1 MSSGVLFV
9 HTNFPGQFRDLAQ
22 TLVAAGV
29 PCAAIGSQTAP
40 GVPGVVIGRYVLPR
54 GSTPGIFPFAT
65 RAEADFIRGRAALDM
80 ARQLKAGGFDPEVIV
95 GHTGWGETVFLKDTF
110 PDARQICFSEFFYHG
125 RGLDIDFDPDIEPP
139 TDDAI
144 LLGTSKNAVMAL
156 SLTDADAIVSPT
168 PFQASVLPTIF
179 QPLVRRIHE
188 GIDVETI
195 RPGPAAPFALPDGRL
210 IAPGTPVITYANNN
224 MEPLRGLH
232 IVARALPRLLV
243 EVPEAHVLIFGNST
257 GRPYGA
263 RPPDG
268 RTWQE
273 VFFDGLMIDP
283 QRVHFLGKTEHDQ
296 LLAAM
301 RLSTAHIYYSYP
313 FVLSWSLVEAMASE
327 CYVIASDT
335 PPLRDAIEDGV
346 NGRLLPFFDV
356 EVLAQALIDA
366 CRNPEAAA
374 DLRRAARAT
383 AVEQFSHLKGRAAW
397 IALLRE
403 MGLTLPPAL
412 NT

>member
-1 MSSGVLFV
+1 MPSGVLFV

-29 PCAAIGSQTAP
+29 PCAAIGSQSAP
-40 GVPGVVIGRYVLPR
+40 GVPGVIIGRYVLPR

-65 RAEADFIRGRAALDM
+65 RAEADLIRGRAALDM
-80 ARQLKAGGFDPEVIV
+80 ARQLKDGGFDPEVIV

-110 PDARQICFSEFFYHG
+110 PHARQICFSEFFYHG
-125 RGLDIDFDPDIEPP
+125 RGLDIDFDPDIEPA

-156 SLTDADAIVSPT
+156 ALTDADAIVSPT
-168 PFQASVLPTIF
+168 AFQASVLPDIF
-179 QPLVRRIHE
+179 QPLVHRIHE

-210 IAPGTPVITYANNN
+210 IAPGTPVVTYANNN

-232 IVARALPRLLV
+232 IVARALPRLLA
-243 EVPEAHVLIFGNST
+243 EVPDAHVLIFGNAA
-257 GRPYGA
+257 GRPYGGH
-263 RPPDG
+263 PPDG
-268 RTWQE
+268 RTWRE
-273 VFFDGLMIDP
+273 VFFDGLAIDP
-283 QRVHFLGKTEHDQ
+283 ERVHFLGKTGHDQ

-301 RLSTAHIYYSYP
+301 RLSTAHVYYSYP
-313 FVLSWSLVEAMASE
+313 FVLSWSLVEAMASG
-327 CYVIASDT
+327 CHIVASDT
-335 PPLRDAIEDGV
+335 APLRDAIEDGA

-356 EVLAQALIDA
+356 DALSRALIDA
-366 CRNPEAAA
+366 CRNPDAAEG
-374 DLRRAARAT
+374 LRQAARAT
-383 AVEQFSHLKGRAAW
+383 AIERFSVLKGRAAW

-403 MGLTLPPAL
+403 MGLTLPAGS
-412 NT
+412 